1 MPVRRGAAPSGSWR
15 VGGGREGRGRG
26 PALGFDIVGGIGAQ
40 HRHRIDLAR
49 IGERTRER
57 AVVLAPHDDRDGDVR
72 GIESAGA
79 RGHQYVAGLERVVRD
94 VERADVEIAVAAPAG
109 ERGQAVARAP
119 YGNDLVEIGR
129 AHVELQSIK
138 RSPYAVF

>member
-15 VGGGREGRGRG
+15 VGGGRERRWRG
-26 PALGFDIVGGIGAQ
+26 PALGFDIVGRIGAQ

-57 AVVLAPHDDRDGDVR
+57 TVVLAPHDDRDGDVR

-79 RGHQYVAGLERVVRD
+79 RGHQYVAGLERVVRSE
-94 VERADVEIAVAAPAG
+94 ERSVG
-109 ERGQAVARAP
+109 KG
-119 YGNDLVEIGR
+119 GGR
-129 AHVELQSIK
+129 AWSI
-138 RSPYAVF
+138 RVWT